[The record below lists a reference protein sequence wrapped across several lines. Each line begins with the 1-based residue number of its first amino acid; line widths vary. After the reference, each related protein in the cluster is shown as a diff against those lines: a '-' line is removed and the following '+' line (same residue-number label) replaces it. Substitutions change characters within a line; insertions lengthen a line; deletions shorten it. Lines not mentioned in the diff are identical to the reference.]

1 MRKSSGAIFAKLLA
15 FCLAVLLPIIFIG
28 PYLAASH
35 AINVPNYISV
45 RSEPCCVVLGGV
57 TNFQSSASGVQGN
70 LDVRNFLDIW
80 LTLEVTATGGSSV
93 SPVEGIGGLF
103 ASFGVLPPEATASY
117 LGSFSE
123 VDQTVVVHAKYD
135 INALAWNLGD
145 ILLKFIPGSEGL
157 AGLPL
162 AETLRTLSGLNSV
175 QAAASEVQAI
185 DSWQSAPGHLVRAA
199 FHMRELATDE
209 EQAQIVVDALA
220 RVGITV
226 SQEFLKDV
234 LTLENVYDAIK
245 RAIHILGFWLQYGN
259 EITLTFTAERIG
271 VPSTPPPPPSIPPV
285 SPTPCLDSATFLS
298 DVTLPDGSVVSPDQ
312 ALVKTWRVRNSGTS
326 TWDGYKL
333 IFLQGDQM
341 GGTSP
346 INIPTT
352 SPNQEVDISVSLRA
366 PTTTGNKVG
375 YWQIVNRDGVHVP
388 GGRLWVNINVV
399 SSTSGDHIAAFSADP
414 PSPSSASTVRLYARV
429 NWWPQFRAM
438 RVKVDNQVI
447 AETAAAEYTFNWS
460 AGSASRGDHTIV
472 LEVADQ
478 TDTSWSHPERRVLV
492 YTLQGTPG
500 PANHAPD
507 RPTLER
513 PYNWYVTIGSPPQLC
528 ANPANDPDGDPVQ
541 YYFDTHAS
549 VGSGNSGWINDRC
562 WTPPSSLPPGTYEW
576 RVKARDNH
584 GAESDWSDPWHYSV
598 ESTGVEINQ
607 LYFEPLD
614 PNQEQVR
621 IRACTTGHAGV
632 NISLSVRVN
641 TATDGSENGEW
652 RIIKELGVPC
662 FNEVDAPV
670 WNTLEYGDGVH
681 RVRVVATA
689 IEPAASDVRDELY
702 TLNHRRPA
710 SPRLLAPIPP
720 SGNIREAIY
729 LNSRTITFRWQPAIR
744 ANSYTLHIGTSPS
757 PKDDPNPVFRQTF
770 GSSITEYT
778 VTFGQDYPTLYWQ
791 VSATNDR
798 GSNESGDQ
806 LFGIDRVAPACTVQ
820 ALPAVTYESV
830 FQVNWGGSDD
840 LAGIRTFDIQ
850 YLDSGRGTWSDWLTS
865 VPASKTYE
873 LFTGQPGH
881 TYAFRCRA
889 TDNANNTGSYPAN
902 ADTSTKVDPAAR
914 PPTPWWNSAYS
925 GKRNIV
931 ILNNMSNVQLPA
943 GYPVHL
949 HFDGNTTPTAA
960 EIYNSSQSSPKCND
974 LRIVYNDS
982 TELDRVVLNCSP
994 SAIDIWFRTQVS
1006 IPPGG
1011 SDGTSHQLYYGY
1023 AGAVSP
1029 PADINHVFWPP
1040 VDANTVGLWHL
1051 EGNTDDSSGHGH
1063 NGQWLGGATWVPGK
1077 FGSGI
1082 ATPGGD
1088 ITPGP
1093 VRIPGAED
1101 LRVWSFTVEAF
1112 VKRAVP
1118 DSPCGGIFVSQG
1130 EPNNAQERWHFAIEG
1145 DHLRLQIW
1153 NNGDKRSNNGTMP
1166 VDTRWHHVAVT
1177 YDNSTLEFRFYV
1189 DGNQVYR
1196 GWMDPNGFV
1205 SGNTDMYIGSLFP
1218 YVNGLFS
1225 SFCGSID
1232 GIRLSNIVRTS
1243 FPYGSFT
1250 AITNEPT
1257 TAVGDPIAPP
1267 ITGSPDLAILSLAA
1281 YPNPTGGVL
1290 VQAVVRNQG
1299 DAPTRNGF
1307 YTDLYANHLPVGP
1320 GDFTGSIRYWVA
1332 SPIEAGQTITLTTVI
1347 TDLSGAAG
1355 LGLQSLGSTVEVSG
1369 TLYAQTDS
1377 TGVISETNNANNISA
1392 GAEVC
1397 IAGTDA
1403 YEKDDTPVTAQSIAI
1418 GQTQHHNH
1426 HAPGDQDWV
1435 KFTAQA
1441 GGTYAIRTSGLDP
1454 AADTYLYLYGPD
1466 GTTLLAANDDYGG
1479 SLASQIEWTAPVT
1492 DTYYVLVR
1500 HWNPNVGGCGTGY
1513 NLEVARALA
1522 NKVYLPLVMKN
1533 R

>member
-1 MRKSSGAIFAKLLA
+1 MFISMVQNQSDP
-15 FCLAVLLPIIFIG
+15 PIPLCG
-28 PYLAASH
+28 G
-35 AINVPNYISV
+35 
-45 RSEPCCVVLGGV
+45 EP
-57 TNFQSSASGVQGN
+57 
-70 LDVRNFLDIW
+70 
-80 LTLEVTATGGSSV
+80 
-93 SPVEGIGGLF
+93 
-103 ASFGVLPPEATASY
+103 VLP
-117 LGSFSE
+117 
-123 VDQTVVVHAKYD
+123 H
-135 INALAWNLGD
+135 N
-145 ILLKFIPGSEGL
+145 
-157 AGLPL
+157 
-162 AETLRTLSGLNSV
+162 
-175 QAAASEVQAI
+175 
-185 DSWQSAPGHLVRAA
+185 
-199 FHMRELATDE
+199 
-209 EQAQIVVDALA
+209 
-220 RVGITV
+220 
-226 SQEFLKDV
+226 
-234 LTLENVYDAIK
+234 
-245 RAIHILGFWLQYGN
+245 
-259 EITLTFTAERIG
+259 
-271 VPSTPPPPPSIPPV
+271 
-285 SPTPCLDSATFLS
+285 DSATFLS
-298 DVTLPDGSVVSPDQ
+298 DVTLPDGSVVSPGQ

-346 INIPTT
+346 VNIPTI
-352 SPNQEVDISVSLRA
+352 SPNQEVDLSVSLRA

-399 SSTSGDHIAAFSADP
+399 SSTSGDHIAAFNADP

-438 RVKVDNQVI
+438 RVKVDSQVI
-447 AETAAAEYTFNWS
+447 GETAAAEYTFNWN

-478 TDTSWSHPERRVLV
+478 TDTAWSRPERRVLI

-576 RVKARDNH
+576 RVKARDNR

-632 NISLSVRVN
+632 NISLSVRIN

-729 LNSRTITFRWQPAIR
+729 LNSRTVTFRWQPAIR
-744 ANSYTLHIGTSPS
+744 ANSYTLHIGTTPS

-770 GSSITEYT
+770 GSNVTEYT

-806 LFGIDRVAPACTVQ
+806 IFGIDRAAPSCTVQ

-830 FQVNWGGSDD
+830 FQVNWGGSDN

-850 YLDSGRGTWSDWLTS
+850 YLDSGRGTWSDWLTN

-931 ILNNMSNVQLPA
+931 VLNNMSNVQLPA
-943 GYPVHL
+943 GYPVRL

-960 EIYNSSQSSPKCND
+960 EIYNSSRSSPKCND

-1006 IPPGG
+1006 IPGG
-1011 SDGTSHQLYYGY
+1011 ASNGTAHQLYYGNS
-1023 AGAVSP
+1023 SP
-1029 PADINHVFWPP
+1029 GTPPGSLGTVFYPP
-1040 VDANTVGLWHL
+1040 VDSHTRVALYTQEGSGTIAYDSSPYHNNGTVGGGVWTSGKWGWALQYPGTNGQCINLGAPSSLNLGALTVEMWIQNDEPTWYDRFAGQLGGGGQNTGQNKWLFIHNNRRLEVSIWPAGSGSQNVATPDFLNPNDRAWHHYAFTFDGANTVRIYYDGVLRQTGTVSGPWA
-1051 EGNTDDSSGHGH
+1051 NT
-1063 NGQWLGGATWVPGK
+1063 NT
-1077 FGSGI
+1077 
-1082 ATPGGD
+1082 
-1088 ITPGP
+1088 
-1093 VRIPGAED
+1093 
-1101 LRVWSFTVEAF
+1101 TVEFGCSEQANRI
-1112 VKRAVP
+1112 KGR
-1118 DSPCGGIFVSQG
+1118 IQNMRVS
-1130 EPNNAQERWHFAIEG
+1130 
-1145 DHLRLQIW
+1145 D
-1153 NNGDKRSNNGTMP
+1153 
-1166 VDTRWHHVAVT
+1166 
-1177 YDNSTLEFRFYV
+1177 
-1189 DGNQVYR
+1189 
-1196 GWMDPNGFV
+1196 
-1205 SGNTDMYIGSLFP
+1205 
-1218 YVNGLFS
+1218 
-1225 SFCGSID
+1225 
-1232 GIRLSNIVRTS
+1232 IVRTDFS
-1243 FPYGSFT
+1243 YGTFA

-1257 TAVGDPIAPP
+1257 TAVGDPVAPP
-1267 ITGSPDLAILSLAA
+1267 ITGTPDLSVLSLAA

-1299 DAPTRNGF
+1299 NAPTQNGF
-1307 YTDLYANHLPVGP
+1307 FTDLYANHLPVGP

-1347 TDLSGAAG
+1347 TDLSSAAG
-1355 LGLQSLGSTVEVSG
+1355 LGLQSLGSTGEVSG

-1377 TGVISETNNANNISA
+1377 TGAVSETDNANNISA
-1392 GAEVC
+1392 GTEVC
-1397 IAGTDA
+1397 VAGADT
-1403 YEKDDTPVTAQSIAI
+1403 YEQDDTPANAQSIAL

-1426 HAPGDQDWV
+1426 HVPGDQDWAR
-1435 KFTAQA
+1435 FTAQA
-1441 GGTYAIRTSGLDP
+1441 GVTYAIRTSGLGP
-1454 AADTYLYLYGPD
+1454 AADTYLYLYDPD

-1479 SLASQIEWTAPVT
+1479 SLASQIEWTASVT
-1492 DTYYVLVR
+1492 GTYYVLVR

-1513 NLEVARALA
+1513 ELEVGRALA
-1522 NKVYLPLVMKN
+1522 NKVYLPSVMRN

>member
-1 MRKSSGAIFAKLLA
+1 MWEYLDLAGQFFGCRRELAQDDINGLIALYGPITPLTPSTIPALISPVDGATIATTQTQLDWDDSSNAESYYVQVATSPDFLNLVFKANPL
-15 FCLAVLLPIIFIG
+15 
-28 PYLAASH
+28 
-35 AINVPNYISV
+35 
-45 RSEPCCVVLGGV
+45 
-57 TNFQSSASGVQGN
+57 QSSVAFVPGLTAGN
-70 LDVRNFLDIW
+70 TYYWRVK
-80 LTLEVTATGGSSV
+80 AQ
-93 SPVEGIGGLF
+93 GIGGN
-103 ASFGVLPPEATASY
+103 SRW
-117 LGSFSE
+117 SE
-123 VDQTVVVHAKYD
+123 VRMFRISSDP
-135 INALAWNLGD
+135 I
-145 ILLKFIPGSEGL
+145 
-157 AGLPL
+157 
-162 AETLRTLSGLNSV
+162 
-175 QAAASEVQAI
+175 
-185 DSWQSAPGHLVRAA
+185 
-199 FHMRELATDE
+199 
-209 EQAQIVVDALA
+209 
-220 RVGITV
+220 
-226 SQEFLKDV
+226 SQ
-234 LTLENVYDAIK
+234 
-245 RAIHILGFWLQYGN
+245 Q
-259 EITLTFTAERIG
+259 
-271 VPSTPPPPPSIPPV
+271 
-285 SPTPCLDSATFLS
+285 DSATFLS
-298 DVTLPDGSVVSPDQ
+298 DVTLPDGSVVSPGQ

-346 INIPTT
+346 VNIPTI
-352 SPNQEVDISVSLRA
+352 SPNQEVDLSVSLRA

-399 SSTSGDHIAAFSADP
+399 SSTSGDHIAAFNADP

-447 AETAAAEYTFNWS
+447 GETAAAEYTFNWN

-478 TDTSWSHPERRVLV
+478 TDTAWSRPERRVLI

-576 RVKARDNH
+576 RVKARDNR

-729 LNSRTITFRWQPAIR
+729 LNSRTVTFRWQPAIR
-744 ANSYTLHIGTSPS
+744 ANSYTLHIGTTPS

-770 GSSITEYT
+770 GSGVTEYT

-806 LFGIDRVAPACTVQ
+806 LFGIDRAAPSCAVQ
-820 ALPAVTYESV
+820 VLPAVTYESV
-830 FQVNWGGSDD
+830 FQVNWGGSDN

-850 YLDSGRGTWSDWLTS
+850 YLDSGRGTWSDWLTN

-889 TDNANNTGSYPAN
+889 TDTANNTGSYPAN
-902 ADTSTKVDPAAR
+902 ADTFTKVDPAAR

-931 ILNNMSNVQLPA
+931 VLNNMSNVQLPA
-943 GYPVHL
+943 GYPVRL

-960 EIYNSSQSSPKCND
+960 EIYNSSRSSPKCND

-1006 IPPGG
+1006 IPGG
-1011 SDGTSHQLYYGY
+1011 ASNGTAHQLYYGNS
-1023 AGAVSP
+1023 SP
-1029 PADINHVFWPP
+1029 GTPPGSLGTVFYPP
-1040 VDANTVGLWHL
+1040 VDSHTRVALYTQEGSGTIAYDSSPYHNNGTVGGGVWTSGKWGWALQYPGTNGQCINLGAPSSLNLGALTVEMWIQNDEPTWYDRFAGQLGGGGQNTGQNKWLFIHNNRRLEVSIWPAGSGSQNVATPDFLNPNDRAWHHYAFTFDGANTVRIYYDGVLRQTGTVSGPWA
-1051 EGNTDDSSGHGH
+1051 NT
-1063 NGQWLGGATWVPGK
+1063 NT
-1077 FGSGI
+1077 
-1082 ATPGGD
+1082 
-1088 ITPGP
+1088 
-1093 VRIPGAED
+1093 
-1101 LRVWSFTVEAF
+1101 TVEFGCSEQANRI
-1112 VKRAVP
+1112 KGR
-1118 DSPCGGIFVSQG
+1118 IQNMRVS
-1130 EPNNAQERWHFAIEG
+1130 
-1145 DHLRLQIW
+1145 D
-1153 NNGDKRSNNGTMP
+1153 
-1166 VDTRWHHVAVT
+1166 
-1177 YDNSTLEFRFYV
+1177 
-1189 DGNQVYR
+1189 
-1196 GWMDPNGFV
+1196 
-1205 SGNTDMYIGSLFP
+1205 
-1218 YVNGLFS
+1218 
-1225 SFCGSID
+1225 
-1232 GIRLSNIVRTS
+1232 IVRTDFS
-1243 FPYGSFT
+1243 YGTFA

-1257 TAVGDPIAPP
+1257 TAAGDPIAPP
-1267 ITGSPDLAILSLAA
+1267 ITGTPDLSVLSLAA

-1299 DAPTRNGF
+1299 NAPTQNGF
-1307 YTDLYANHLPVGP
+1307 FTDLYANHLPVGP

-1347 TDLSGAAG
+1347 TDLSSAAG
-1355 LGLQSLGSTVEVSG
+1355 LGLQSLGSTGEVSG

-1377 TGVISETNNANNISA
+1377 TGAVSETDNANNISA
-1392 GAEVC
+1392 GTEVC
-1397 IAGTDA
+1397 VAGADT
-1403 YEKDDTPVTAQSIAI
+1403 YEQDDTPATAQSIAI

-1426 HAPGDQDWV
+1426 HVPGDQDWV
-1435 KFTAQA
+1435 RFTAQA
-1441 GGTYAIRTSGLDP
+1441 GVTYAIRTSGLDL

-1479 SLASQIEWTAPVT
+1479 TLASQIEWTALAAG
-1492 DTYYVLVR
+1492 TYYLLVR

-1513 NLEVARALA
+1513 DLEVGRALA
-1522 NKVYLPLVMKN
+1522 NKVYLPSVMRN

>member
-1 MRKSSGAIFAKLLA
+1 MLAMASGIVIEAACEGYGSLGCIVAIRHDVGNTVLIYAHLEPTSTQYIRERFRRAKQAGVSLWVPQGGILGKAGNSGGQSSIHLHVELRDGNTNCYVQ
-15 FCLAVLLPIIFIG
+15 CLPKG
-28 PYLAASH
+28 
-35 AINVPNYISV
+35 
-45 RSEPCCVVLGGV
+45 LGGNPIGWDDGLPLVDGYTIWGYRLDLDDPFRNYNYEGSAVKGDV
-57 TNFQSSASGVQGN
+57 TVIYNFP
-70 LDVRNFLDIW
+70 FLDEP
-80 LTLEVTATGGSSV
+80 TKERKTA
-93 SPVEGIGGLF
+93 
-103 ASFGVLPPEATASY
+103 A
-117 LGSFSE
+117 
-123 VDQTVVVHAKYD
+123 VVVHSSYQCNPSSRTCEDNEQQPTLTQFAGHGFLGIGQGASTSD
-135 INALAWNLGD
+135 LA
-145 ILLKFIPGSEGL
+145 
-157 AGLPL
+157 
-162 AETLRTLSGLNSV
+162 TT
-175 QAAASEVQAI
+175 AS
-185 DSWQSAPGHLVRAA
+185 QSAGQLISTNSP
-199 FHMRELATDE
+199 
-209 EQAQIVVDALA
+209 
-220 RVGITV
+220 
-226 SQEFLKDV
+226 
-234 LTLENVYDAIK
+234 
-245 RAIHILGFWLQYGN
+245 
-259 EITLTFTAERIG
+259 
-271 VPSTPPPPPSIPPV
+271 VPIPPAPTPP
-285 SPTPCLDSATFLS
+285 TTDSATFLS
-298 DVTLPDGSVVSPDQ
+298 DVTLPDGSVVSPGQ

-346 INIPTT
+346 VNIPTT
-352 SPNQEVDISVSLRA
+352 SPNQEVNISVSLRA
-366 PTTTGNKVG
+366 PTATGNKVG

-399 SSTSGDHIAAFSADP
+399 SSTSGDHIAGFRADP

-438 RVKVDNQVI
+438 RVKVDSQVI
-447 AETAAAEYTFNWS
+447 GETAAAEYTFNWNP
-460 AGSASRGDHTIV
+460 GSASCGDHTIV

-478 TDTSWSHPERRVLV
+478 TDTAWSRPERRVLI

-549 VGSGNSGWINDRC
+549 VGSGTSGWINDRC

-576 RVKARDNH
+576 RVKARDNR

-729 LNSRTITFRWQPAIR
+729 LNSRTVTFRWQPAIR
-744 ANSYTLHIGTSPS
+744 ANSYTLHIGTTPS

-770 GSSITEYT
+770 GSNVTEYT

-806 LFGIDRVAPACTVQ
+806 LFGIDRAAPSCTVQ

-830 FQVNWGGSDD
+830 FQVNWGGSDN

-850 YLDSGRGTWSDWLTS
+850 YLDSGRGTWSDWLTN

-931 ILNNMSNVQLPA
+931 VLNNMSNVQLPA
-943 GYPVHL
+943 GYPVRL

-960 EIYNSSQSSPKCND
+960 EIYNSSRSSPKCND

-1006 IPPGG
+1006 IPGG
-1011 SDGTSHQLYYGY
+1011 ASNGTAHQLYYGNS
-1023 AGAVSP
+1023 SP
-1029 PADINHVFWPP
+1029 GTPPGSLGTVFYPP
-1040 VDANTVGLWHL
+1040 VDSHTRVALYTQEGSGTIAYDSSPYHNNGTVGGGVWTSGKWGWALQYPGTNGQCINLGAPSSLNLGALTVEMWIQNDEPTWYDRFAGQLGGGGQNTGQNKWLFIHNNRRLEVSIWPAGSGSQNVATPDFLNPNDRAWHHYAFTFDGANTVRIYYDGVLRQTGTVSGPWA
-1051 EGNTDDSSGHGH
+1051 NT
-1063 NGQWLGGATWVPGK
+1063 NT
-1077 FGSGI
+1077 
-1082 ATPGGD
+1082 
-1088 ITPGP
+1088 
-1093 VRIPGAED
+1093 
-1101 LRVWSFTVEAF
+1101 TVEFGCSEQANRI
-1112 VKRAVP
+1112 KGR
-1118 DSPCGGIFVSQG
+1118 IQNMRVS
-1130 EPNNAQERWHFAIEG
+1130 
-1145 DHLRLQIW
+1145 D
-1153 NNGDKRSNNGTMP
+1153 
-1166 VDTRWHHVAVT
+1166 
-1177 YDNSTLEFRFYV
+1177 
-1189 DGNQVYR
+1189 
-1196 GWMDPNGFV
+1196 
-1205 SGNTDMYIGSLFP
+1205 
-1218 YVNGLFS
+1218 
-1225 SFCGSID
+1225 
-1232 GIRLSNIVRTS
+1232 IVRTDFS
-1243 FPYGSFT
+1243 YGTFA

-1257 TAVGDPIAPP
+1257 TAVGDPVAPP
-1267 ITGSPDLAILSLAA
+1267 ITGTPDLSVLSLAA

-1290 VQAVVRNQG
+1290 VQAMVRNQG
-1299 DAPTRNGF
+1299 NAPTQNGF
-1307 YTDLYANHLPVGP
+1307 FTDLYANHLPVGP

-1355 LGLQSLGSTVEVSG
+1355 LGLQSLGSTGEVSG

-1377 TGVISETNNANNISA
+1377 TGAVSETDNANNISA

-1397 IAGTDA
+1397 VAGADA
-1403 YEKDDTPVTAQSIAI
+1403 YEQDDTPANAQSIAL

-1426 HAPGDQDWV
+1426 HVPGDQDWAR
-1435 KFTAQA
+1435 FTAQA
-1441 GGTYAIRTSGLDP
+1441 GVTYTIRTSGLGP

-1479 SLASQIEWTAPVT
+1479 TLASQIEWTALAAG
-1492 DTYYVLVR
+1492 TYYLLVR

-1513 NLEVARALA
+1513 DLEVGHALA
-1522 NKVYLPLVMKN
+1522 NKVYLPSVMRN